1 MLRRD
6 VLRGIGGS
14 LGLLGLA
21 ETAAAGPHF
30 APKAKRVIFL
40 FLNGGMSHVDTFDPK
55 PVLDQRDGEPMPG
68 PKLKTDRA
76 AGNLMKSPSS
86 SPSTARAASRSARS
100 FRSWRDAP
108 MTSA

>member
-40 FLNGGMSHVDTFDPK
+40 FLNG
-55 PVLDQRDGEPMPG
+55 
-68 PKLKTDRA
+68 
-76 AGNLMKSPSS
+76 
-86 SPSTARAASRSARS
+86 
-100 FRSWRDAP
+100 
-108 MTSA
+108 